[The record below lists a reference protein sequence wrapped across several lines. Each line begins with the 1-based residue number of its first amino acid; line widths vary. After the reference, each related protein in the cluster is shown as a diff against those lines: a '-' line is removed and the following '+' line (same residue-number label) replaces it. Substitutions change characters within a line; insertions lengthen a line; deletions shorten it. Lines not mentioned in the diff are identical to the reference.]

1 MISMDT
7 NILFPMLVQD
17 HPQHASATSFANS
30 LQGRDVVISELVLLE
45 LYNLLRNVSVM
56 TPPLSASAAVDVCES
71 FRNHPRWQIIGFPTD
86 SRLFHDVF
94 WPRLRTKDFAR
105 RRAYD
110 WRLALT
116 LLRQG
121 VTEFAT
127 ANVKDFEGFG
137 FARVWSPH

>member
-1 MISMDT
+1 MISIDT
-7 NILFPMLVQD
+7 NILFPLVVRD
-17 HPQHASATSFANS
+17 HPQHSSATSFADS
-30 LQGRDVVISELVLLE
+30 LQRKDVVVSELVLLE
-45 LYNLLRNVSVM
+45 LYTLLRNVSVM

-86 SRLFHDVF
+86 SRLLHDAF
-94 WPRLRTKDFAR
+94 WPRLRSKDFAR

-127 ANVKDFEGFG
+127 ANVRDF
-137 FARVWSPH
+137 

>member
-1 MISMDT
+1 MISIDT
-7 NILFPMLVQD
+7 NILFPLVAQD
-17 HPQHASATSFANS
+17 HPQHEHAAVFTDS

-45 LYNLLRNVSVM
+45 LYNLLRNVSLM

-71 FRNHPRWQIIGFPTD
+71 FRNHPRWQIIGFPAD
-86 SRLFHDVF
+86 SRLFHDAF
-94 WPRLRTKDFAR
+94 WPRLRAKDFAR

-137 FARVWSPH
+137 FARVWSPL